1 MKGNHMSDNK
11 NDQQGNDEKGN
22 PTNKDGSAVESKH
35 TAENIGKSEG
45 GLPGQGQKGENER
58 EDKRAS

>member
-1 MKGNHMSDNK
+1 MLHERESMPDEK
-11 NDQQGNDEKGN
+11 NDQQPNDEKEDA
-22 PTNKDGSAVESKH
+22 TKKDGSTVESKH

-58 EDKRAS
+58 